1 MKISEAEEY
10 VCEHTE
16 DYIGS
21 EFVLEDTDE
30 YTIYLEQPAYVI
42 PEYNLTCYEG
52 YWYDKEQEQADFCL
66 TAVFRDGEYEYWEQD
81 GVGVILHNYLRI
93 TGYNAIVDIL
103 DVNIEVQNLNFKVID
118 MTYLRHLINIYKLK
132 SKELV

>member
-1 MKISEAEEY
+1 LKISEAEEY

-42 PEYNLTCYEG
+42 PEYNLLATKDTG
-52 YWYDKEQEQADFCL
+52 TTKNRNKL
-66 TAVFRDGEYEYWEQD
+66 TFV
-81 GVGVILHNYLRI
+81 
-93 TGYNAIVDIL
+93 
-103 DVNIEVQNLNFKVID
+103 
-118 MTYLRHLINIYKLK
+118 
-132 SKELV
+132 

>member
-1 MKISEAEEY
+1 MINTKISEAEEY

-52 YWYDKEQEQADFCL
+52 YWYDKEQEQADFSL

-81 GVGVILHNYLRI
+81 GVWCTLSNYSRI
-93 TGYNAIVDIL
+93 SGLNFNANNL
-103 DVNIEVQNLNFKVID
+103 DVEIKESNPNFMEGKD
-118 MTYLRHLINIYKLK
+118 DTKGN
-132 SKELV
+132 

>member
-1 MKISEAEEY
+1 MKISEADEY

-42 PEYNLTCYEG
+42 PEYNITCYEG

-66 TAVFRDGEYEYWEQD
+66 TAVFRDDEYEYWEQD
-81 GVGVILHNYLRI
+81 GVGVTLHNYFRMSCI
-93 TGYNAIVDIL
+93 DVDVGDL
-103 DVNIEVQNLNFKVID
+103 DVEIKVQNPYFI
-118 MTYLRHLINIYKLK
+118 
-132 SKELV
+132 E